1 METLRV
7 REAILHE
14 KMFGSVKYKRGA
26 IQMAKTKIAVS
37 GGGVSL
43 SAKEMEVLRW
53 VQEGKTND
61 EIAIIIGKSKWTAK
75 YHLKNIM
82 KKLDVTSRV
91 QAVSQAIGR
100 GLLPPS
106 VIEIDKDDSKKLNV
120 GIVGCGR
127 GGVAILDLFKD
138 NPLVNVIWAADKDI
152 DAPAL
157 AFADKL
163 DIPTAGDYT
172 AFLKEK
178 VDLVIN
184 LTGSTA
190 ISEELRRAVP
200 ADTELMGGVS
210 AKIMWQLFEERRRRV
225 EEREQVLKEHETL
238 YHLGLVI
245 ESIDSLKD
253 AGYAI
258 IDYATKLTKTPA
270 GSLVLFDDKKE
281 DMVLIAA
288 KGFSANF
295 KKHDRWDIRKGGL
308 TSLILN
314 QDGPLYIE
322 DIRERE
328 NVNPVLLKEGVRTL
342 LASPIMVEGRIVGII
357 YVNDFKIRKFRA
369 EDISLFSLLT
379 IYAGLTVDRVKSLEE
394 TRLLS
399 ITDGLTGLY
408 NQRYLMEQLK
418 GEIERAQRHGHGAA
432 VIMFDIDAFKSYN
445 DAFGHLDG
453 NKILKI
459 ISRLLR
465 KNSRSTDTV
474 GRFGGEEFCVIMPHI
489 DKEGAKIFG
498 ERVVREIR
506 EYAMPN
512 RKVTISGGLAMYPA
526 DGKSHLSLLKK
537 ADKRLYKAKKNGRD
551 QLVTA

>member
-1 METLRV
+1 M
-7 REAILHE
+7 
-14 KMFGSVKYKRGA
+14 VKKKSIARNGA
-26 IQMAKTKIAVS
+26 I
-37 GGGVSL
+37 SL

-106 VIEIDKDDSKKLNV
+106 VIIPDKEDSRKLNV
-120 GIVGCGR
+120 GIVGCGK

-157 AFADKL
+157 AYADKL
-163 DIPTAGDYT
+163 DIPTAGDYGG
-172 AFLKEK
+172 FLKEK
-178 VDLVIN
+178 VDVVIN

-190 ISEELRRAVP
+190 VSEELRRVVP

-281 DMVLIAA
+281 DMVLIAS
-288 KGFSANF
+288 KGFSAGF
-295 KKHDRWDIRKGGL
+295 KRHDRWDIRKGGL

-322 DIRERE
+322 DIRDSK

-357 YVNDFKIRKFRA
+357 YVNDFKVRKFRA

-418 GEIERAQRHGHGAA
+418 GEVERARRHEHGAA
-432 VIMFDIDAFKSYN
+432 VIMFDIDSFKSYN

-453 NKILKI
+453 NKVLKI

-465 KNSRSTDTV
+465 KNTRGTDTV

-489 DKEGAKIFG
+489 DEEGARVFG
-498 ERVVREIR
+498 ERVVKEIR
-506 EYAMPN
+506 EYAMLN
-512 RKVTISGGLAMYPA
+512 RTVTISGGLAMYPK
-526 DGKSHLSLLKK
+526 DGKSHLSLLKT
-537 ADKRLYKAKKNGRD
+537 ADKRLYKAKKAGRD
-551 QLVTA
+551 RLICD